1 MLTIE
6 KIYEYCIGMFMYKVK
21 HEMLPNIVYDI
32 FKNRTVHKHSTRQHE
47 CLYLPVCKTTAF
59 AKTIRFKGV
68 NIWNKLLTNIDPYCS
83 ISTFKYRL
91 KKQFS
96 SN

>member
-1 MLTIE
+1 
-6 KIYEYCIGMFMYKVK
+6 MYKVK

-32 FKNRTVHKHSTRQHE
+32 FKNRTVHKYSTRQHE
-47 CLYLPVCKTTAF
+47 CPYLPVCKTTAF